1 MENRIFVIG
10 HKNPDTDSIC
20 SAITYANLKRKLGD
34 NAIACRLGP
43 LNEETKF
50 ALKYFGFDNP
60 LLIDDARTNLEDIQ
74 MDKPAIINENA
85 SLKDAWNLLLET
97 SNRSLIVQNIFGK
110 LLGVMSTSNLSVT
123 RMMEP
128 SDLHQLMKSATLKSI
143 EKAVKGQILLN
154 SKSFSSYDG
163 EAHIVT
169 LQSSDK
175 ITEDFK
181 NSICILSDGLFKQKY
196 LIELGAKC
204 LIITCGQPVNNEV
217 YELAKEKDVAI
228 ITTEKDSM
236 YVAKY
241 VYESFPIKLLM
252 TKTAITFNAK
262 DNVVDVANQM
272 RKTRF
277 RSYPVLDDNNNVI
290 GQVSRYHIQN
300 YERRKFILVDHS
312 HKNQAIDHVDDA
324 EILEIIDHHNIGN
337 IQTDSPI
344 YYRNQKCGCT
354 CSIISFMYQENGLLP
369 EPRYAGLLLSAIL
382 SDTLNFQ
389 SKTTTKFDVISANW
403 LAEVAGVNIEE
414 YASQLLKASVALKD
428 LAPTII
434 LNRDLKTY
442 DIAGYKLAIGQTNYH
457 SVDDIQR
464 ILPEFKKNLKKEQMS
479 DGYDLEIMMFTQ
491 VMGKGSMFVY
501 EGPMA
506 YIMEDLIESRYDGSS
521 GFDPKII
528 SRKQQLIPSMS
539 ALLRK
544 L

>member
-1 MENRIFVIG
+1 MENRIFVVG

-20 SAITYANLKRKLGD
+20 SAITYSDLKRKLGE

-60 LLIDDARTNLEDIQ
+60 LLIDDARTHLDDIQ
-74 MDKPAIINENA
+74 MDIPAIINENA
-85 SLKDAWNLLLET
+85 SIKDAWSLILET
-97 SNRSLIVQNIFGK
+97 SNRSLIVTNSFGK
-110 LLGVMSTSNLSVT
+110 LTGVMSSSNLSIT

-128 SDLHQLMKSATLKSI
+128 ADLHQLMRGASLESI
-143 EKAVKGQILLN
+143 RKVVKGELLLG
-154 SKSFSSYDG
+154 SKTFSDFDG

-175 ITEDFK
+175 ISENFK
-181 NSICILSDGLFKQKY
+181 DSICVLSDGLFKQKN
-196 LIELGAKC
+196 LIETGAKC
-204 LIITCGQPVNNEV
+204 LIISCGQLVNNEV

-241 VYESFPIKLLM
+241 IYEAFPIKLLM
-252 TKTAITFNAK
+252 TKTAVTFNSK
-262 DNVVDVANQM
+262 DNVVDVANKM
-272 RKTRF
+272 RKSRF
-277 RSYPVLDDNNNVI
+277 RSYPVLDDYENII
-290 GQVSRYHIQN
+290 GQISRYHIQN
-300 YERRKFILVDHS
+300 YNRRQFILVDHS
-312 HKNQAIDHVDDA
+312 HTNQAIDYIGDA

-337 IQTDSPI
+337 IQTDAPI

-389 SKTTTKFDVISANW
+389 SKTTTKFDVVSANW
-403 LAEVAGVNIEE
+403 LADVAGVNIDE
-414 YASQLLKASVALKD
+414 YAQALLKASVALKD

-464 ILPEFKKNLKKEQMS
+464 LLPEFKENLKKEQKS
-479 DGYDLEIMMFTQ
+479 LAYDLEIMMFTQ

-501 EGPMA
+501 EGPLA
-506 YIMEDLIESRYDGSS
+506 FIMEDLIESRYDGTS

-528 SRKQQLIPSMS
+528 SRKQQLIPAMS
-539 ALLRK
+539 SLLRK